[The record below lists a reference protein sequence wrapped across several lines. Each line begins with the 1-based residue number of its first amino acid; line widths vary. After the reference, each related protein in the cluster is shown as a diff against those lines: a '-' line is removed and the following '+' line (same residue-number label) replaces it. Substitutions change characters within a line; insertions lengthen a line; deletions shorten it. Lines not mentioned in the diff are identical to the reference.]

1 MDNFVAINA
10 TDKILG
16 NIEKVVDCNIL
27 QIEI

>member
-1 MDNFVAINA
+1 MNNFVGNT

-16 NIEKVVDCNIL
+16 NIDKVVDCNIL